1 MKSMKILCW
10 QNVQLLNVKVRG
22 TYSYHCAP
30 KREAFKLGLYNFDEV
45 QLFNSCAQEVCS
57 ST

>member
-1 MKSMKILCW
+1 MKILCW